1 MQPNFGKAN
10 GRDDQIGDESFPD
23 FDICIDYCRRPS
35 GRLIILKTRG
45 EKTCK
50 A

>member
-10 GRDDQIGDESFPD
+10 PRDDQIGDESFLY
-23 FDICIDYCRRPS
+23 FDICRDDYRRPS
-35 GRLIILKTRG
+35 GRLIILKG
-45 EKTCK
+45 DKTCK